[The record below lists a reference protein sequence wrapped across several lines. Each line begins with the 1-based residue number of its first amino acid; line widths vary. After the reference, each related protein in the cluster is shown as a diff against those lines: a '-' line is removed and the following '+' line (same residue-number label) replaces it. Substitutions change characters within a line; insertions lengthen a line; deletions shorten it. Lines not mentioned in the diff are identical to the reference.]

1 MKNEMLLQKST
12 KEVKIDPPTEIE
24 MVKKES
30 KDLFIYKMK
39 NANLC
44 NYRSESMN
52 FEKVLTNPF
61 NSLNQLN
68 QLNQINQFHNCN
80 IFN

>member
-12 KEVKIDPPTEIE
+12 KEVKIDPPTEME
-24 MVKKES
+24 KVKKEN
-30 KDLFIYKMK
+30 KDLFMYKMK

-52 FEKVLTNPF
+52 LEKVLTNPF
-61 NSLNQLN
+61 NSVN